1 MPLGSYKGPWARNA
15 TAGRACRVGIDA
27 PHCHPC
33 EAGSS
38 GPQCAGGA
46 SSDHYLSDLLGR
58 FPSGVRDSTQV
69 PTAVATYRKA
79 LAAAQNHSVAIAS
92 IGITTNMRDLVLS
105 ERDEFSPLSGP
116 ELIGQKVKL
125 IVWMDGG
132 YNFVRAT
139 PSFRLSALSDA
150 RRLLQGCAGHDGDD
164 WLGSDAACR
173 GSAKLAV
180 EGIPANVRQIFS
192 SVGGEI
198 MHVSPTTPASVA
210 GSAFESACGDCA
222 QRQGGDWLAN
232 CSTAANPCRVAQED
246 WPNGPGKSG
255 NILPG
260 SGRSSWDPITV
271 LLAVRGAAAM
281 HLQETGQGGK
291 SKHMPFDQCDPGL
304 A

>member
-1 MPLGSYKGPWARNA
+1 MQGNALEDLGEANIIAVGHTNGFVKGIGGVSTLMHHCTEPPCPRALFLLSLLTSATLARRPRDAVPLGSYKGPWARNA

-33 EAGSS
+33 AAGSS

-132 YNFVRAT
+132 YNFVRAC
-139 PSFRLSALSDA
+139 LAL
-150 RRLLQGCAGHDGDD
+150 
-164 WLGSDAACR
+164 
-173 GSAKLAV
+173 
-180 EGIPANVRQIFS
+180 F
-192 SVGGEI
+192 
-198 MHVSPTTPASVA
+198 
-210 GSAFESACGDCA
+210 
-222 QRQGGDWLAN
+222 
-232 CSTAANPCRVAQED
+232 
-246 WPNGPGKSG
+246 
-255 NILPG
+255 
-260 SGRSSWDPITV
+260 
-271 LLAVRGAAAM
+271 
-281 HLQETGQGGK
+281 
-291 SKHMPFDQCDPGL
+291 
-304 A
+304 

>member
-1 MPLGSYKGPWARNA
+1 MQGNALEDLGEANIVAVGHTNGFVKGIGGVSTLMHHYGRDAVPLGSYKGPWARNA

-33 EAGSS
+33 AAGSS

-132 YNFVRAT
+132 YNFVRAC
-139 PSFRLSALSDA
+139 LAL
-150 RRLLQGCAGHDGDD
+150 
-164 WLGSDAACR
+164 
-173 GSAKLAV
+173 
-180 EGIPANVRQIFS
+180 F
-192 SVGGEI
+192 
-198 MHVSPTTPASVA
+198 
-210 GSAFESACGDCA
+210 
-222 QRQGGDWLAN
+222 
-232 CSTAANPCRVAQED
+232 
-246 WPNGPGKSG
+246 
-255 NILPG
+255 
-260 SGRSSWDPITV
+260 
-271 LLAVRGAAAM
+271 
-281 HLQETGQGGK
+281 
-291 SKHMPFDQCDPGL
+291 
-304 A
+304 

>member
-33 EAGSS
+33 AAGSS

-222 QRQGGDWLAN
+222 PGRAGTGWPTVRRRRTHAVSRKRTGPTARESQIIFCLARVAPAGTQSPCCWRSEARRRCIFRRQGRGV
-232 CSTAANPCRVAQED
+232 S
-246 WPNGPGKSG
+246 
-255 NILPG
+255 
-260 SGRSSWDPITV
+260 RSIALRSV
-271 LLAVRGAAAM
+271 
-281 HLQETGQGGK
+281 
-291 SKHMPFDQCDPGL
+291 
-304 A
+304 